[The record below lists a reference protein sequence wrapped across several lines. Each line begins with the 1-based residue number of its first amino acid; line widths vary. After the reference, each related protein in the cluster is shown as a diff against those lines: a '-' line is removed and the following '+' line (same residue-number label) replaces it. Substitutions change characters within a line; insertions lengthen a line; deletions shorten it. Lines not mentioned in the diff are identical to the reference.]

1 MLGRKGSVLGPHL
14 SLICI
19 NDLHKSIQYC
29 KVHHVADDA
38 NLFYSSK
45 SVKDLNKL
53 VNRDVKHLNN
63 LLSANRISL
72 NVDKTELV
80 ILNLQGKYFQ
90 MK

>member
-1 MLGRKGSVLGPHL
+1 MIYISQF
-14 SLICI
+14 
-19 NDLHKSIQYC
+19 NTAKSITLLLMQIFFIL
-29 KVHHVADDA
+29 V
-38 NLFYSSK
+38 
-45 SVKDLNKL
+45 SVKDLDKL

-63 LLSANRISL
+63 WLSANRISL

>member
-1 MLGRKGSVLGPHL
+1 MQ
-14 SLICI
+14 IFF
-19 NDLHKSIQYC
+19 IQ
-29 KVHHVADDA
+29 V
-38 NLFYSSK
+38 

-63 LLSANRISL
+63 WLSANRISL

-90 MK
+90 MKQKSNIVGKGYIDQTQ